1 MLKILDAS
9 EEQCRMLRL
18 LKKNYTGKN
27 NELCMYCQE

>member
-18 LKKNYTGKN
+18 LNKNYAAKN
-27 NELCMYCQE
+27 NEPCMY